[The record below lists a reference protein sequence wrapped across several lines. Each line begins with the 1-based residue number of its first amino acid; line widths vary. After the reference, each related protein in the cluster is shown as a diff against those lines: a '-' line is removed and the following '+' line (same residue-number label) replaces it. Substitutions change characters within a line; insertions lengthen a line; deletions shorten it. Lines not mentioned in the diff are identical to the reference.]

1 MKTIIKANVVEAMTV
16 PFTISVAATDE
27 GLAYEYLGSVTP
39 LIEAD
44 LKRVDA
50 RFSPFKD
57 DSLVSRFQRGEDS
70 LLALDREFQQ
80 VYGAVSVAKDQTEGL
95 FNPYYG
101 GKYDPTGYVKGW
113 SIQTAFEK
121 HLTPLL
127 EDSRVVGVCLNG
139 GGDMQFASQ
148 HDFTWNIGIEDP
160 RDLQSYL
167 AAYQLTNGAVA
178 TSGYSKRGHHIQ
190 AVKEDDLLQ
199 VTVVDDQLSF
209 ADVWATAGMAA
220 GQAEFDALIAKYRLS
235 GLYLTQTG
243 QLVVFNR
250 GAINNVNAA

>member
-27 GLAYEYLGSVTP
+27 KLIADYLGSVTP
-39 LIEAD
+39 LIEAN

-50 RFSPFKD
+50 RFSTFKA
-57 DSLVSRFQRGEDS
+57 DSLVGRFQRGEDS

-121 HLTPLL
+121 HLAPFL
-127 EDSRVVGVCLNG
+127 EDPRVVGVCLNG
-139 GGDMQFASQ
+139 GGEALAVNDAGALLGGP
-148 HDFTWNIGIEDP
+148 NREDGV
-160 RDLQSYL
+160 Q
-167 AAYQLTNGAVA
+167 VA
-178 TSGYSKRGHHIQ
+178 QIRSVGRS
-190 AVKEDDLLQ
+190 AP
-199 VTVVDDQLSF
+199 F
-209 ADVWATAGMAA
+209 
-220 GQAEFDALIAKYRLS
+220 RL
-235 GLYLTQTG
+235 GRRPG
-243 QLVVFNR
+243 RN
-250 GAINNVNAA
+250 